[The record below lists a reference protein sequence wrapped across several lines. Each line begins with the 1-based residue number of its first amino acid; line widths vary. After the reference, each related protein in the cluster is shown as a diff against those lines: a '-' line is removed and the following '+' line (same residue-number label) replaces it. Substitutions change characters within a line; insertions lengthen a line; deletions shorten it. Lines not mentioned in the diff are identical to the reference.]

1 MTYCIHRY
9 PAELIDVVH
18 LEDSAR
24 LVIRPVLPQDRQL
37 MGAFFEGLSADA
49 RCNRFLHPV
58 REPSAALL
66 RQFTEVDYD
75 NHVALVAET
84 FADGQEAVI
93 GEARYVRGADLSAAE
108 FSIAVA
114 EPWQGKGLAQL
125 MLVKLECRAAAA
137 GVRRMFGDALA
148 SNTKM
153 LALARK
159 AGFAMAPSL
168 SAPGALRLEKRLAPA
183 GDSRRAA
190 MAS

>member
-1 MTYCIHRY
+1 MTYRIHRY
-9 PAELIDVVH
+9 PAELIDVVY
-18 LEDSAR
+18 LEDGAR
-24 LVIRPVLPQDRQL
+24 VVIRPVLPQDRQL
-37 MGAFFEGLSADA
+37 MGAFFEDLSADA

-84 FADGQEAVI
+84 FADGQESVI
-93 GEARYVRGADLSAAE
+93 GEARYVRGADLSVAE

-114 EPWQGKGLAQL
+114 EPWQAKGLAQL
-125 MLVKLECRAAAA
+125 MLVKLECRAVAA

-168 SAPGALRLEKRLAPA
+168 NALGALRLEKRLAPA
-183 GDSRRAA
+183 GDRHLAP
-190 MAS
+190 MVG